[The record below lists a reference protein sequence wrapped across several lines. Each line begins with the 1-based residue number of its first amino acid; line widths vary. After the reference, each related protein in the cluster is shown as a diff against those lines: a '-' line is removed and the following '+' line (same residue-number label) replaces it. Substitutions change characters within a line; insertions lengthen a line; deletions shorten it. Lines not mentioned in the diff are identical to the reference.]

1 MGTTASM
8 RALKEEGECVDC
20 EEVQE
25 MEETNTRVLWQE
37 PTRQVQPGTG
47 IYRQLHYT
55 DLYTAF
61 CCGNTAREG
70 CLDPNDA
77 TLASKC
83 GRCSRRV

>member
-1 MGTTASM
+1 M
-8 RALKEEGECVDC
+8 RALKEDGGCVDC

-55 DLYTAF
+55 DLLLW
-61 CCGNTAREG
+61 EH
-70 CLDPNDA
+70 
-77 TLASKC
+77 SQ
-83 GRCSRRV
+83 GRLPGPQ

>member
-1 MGTTASM
+1 M

-55 DLYTAF
+55 DLLLW
-61 CCGNTAREG
+61 EH
-70 CLDPNDA
+70 
-77 TLASKC
+77 SQ
-83 GRCSRRV
+83 GRLPGPQ